1 MYSITQ
7 KGRLQNHILIKYFY
21 GNTISK
27 KHGVD
32 VFILV
37 GHETEEERIRLANII
52 NMIFLI
58 KIFNNQDF

>member
-7 KGRLQNHILIKYFY
+7 KRKIILIKYFY
-21 GNTISK
+21 GNTILK

-37 GHETEEERIRLANII
+37 GH
-52 NMIFLI
+52 
-58 KIFNNQDF
+58 